1 MWVEALVRY
10 QVFFL
15 IDLQTRCV
23 EIAGI
28 TKDAQ
33 GAWMAQI
40 PRNLTDCFDGFLL
53 GKRFLIL
60 DRDPLYTR
68 QFRTLL
74 KGSGVSVVR
83 LPARSPNLNAYAER
97 FVLSVRRECLNR
109 LIPLSENH
117 LRWALGEF
125 LTHYHKEHHHQGLG
139 GLLIDPGPT
148 EGATRGRVVCRSRLG
163 GMLRHYSRQ
172 AA

>member
-15 IDLQTRCV
+15 IDLKTCCV

-28 TKDAQ
+28 THDAQ

-40 PRNLTDCFDGFLL
+40 ARNLTDCFDGFLQ

-60 DRDPLYTR
+60 DRDPLFTA
-68 QFRTLL
+68 QFRALL
-74 KGSGVSVVR
+74 KCSGVSVVR
-83 LPARSPNLNAYAER
+83 LPARSPNLKGYASHCTS
-97 FVLSVRRECLNR
+97 FVLC
-109 LIPLSENH
+109 
-117 LRWALGEF
+117 
-125 LTHYHKEHHHQGLG
+125 
-139 GLLIDPGPT
+139 
-148 EGATRGRVVCRSRLG
+148 GATAPR
-163 GMLRHYSRQ
+163 